1 MEISLAL
8 GGGGVRGVAHLG
20 VIRTLEKHDFKI
32 RAIAGTSAGGLVG
45 AVYAAGISTEEI
57 ELAFN
62 EIKQDWTFAR
72 NSYDNPSLLGLSGIA
87 QKLSV
92 LLGEKRFEDL
102 KIPFAATAV
111 SLKSG
116 KEIILTKGKVIDA
129 VMATIAIPGVFP
141 CQEIGGRVLMD
152 GGVLDP
158 LPVQVARWMKPSLPV
173 VAVTLHEIPEGWT
186 PDDIAMPMPVPGPQ
200 QIIDRLAKLRPVQ
213 AFKIFSRSTDVS
225 GQHMTDLIIQLY
237 KPEIIVRPRVG
248 HIGVLQ
254 KIDTAEIIQT
264 GINATETTIQEI
276 KSEANWIRKIQRR
289 VRNRILPVNL
299 PKYWE
304 NIEE

>member
-20 VIRTLEKHDFKI
+20 VIRTLEKHHFKI
-32 RAIAGTSAGGLVG
+32 NAIAGTSAGGLVG
-45 AVYAAGISTEEI
+45 AVYTAGFSTEEI
-57 ELAFN
+57 ETAFN
-62 EIKQDWTFAR
+62 EIKHNWAFSR
-72 NSYDNPSLLGLSGIA
+72 NSNDNPSLLGLSGIA
-87 QKLSV
+87 QKLRD
-92 LLGEKRFEDL
+92 LLGDKKFEDL
-102 KIPFAATAV
+102 QIPFAATAV

-116 KEIILTKGKVIDA
+116 KEIILRKGKVIDA

-158 LPVQVARWMKPSLPV
+158 LPVQVARWMKPELPV
-173 VAVTLHEIPEGWT
+173 VAVTLHDIPEGWT

-200 QIIDRLAKLRPVQ
+200 QIIDRLSRLRPVK
-213 AFKIFSRSTDVS
+213 AFKIFTRSTDVS
-225 GQHMTDLIIQLY
+225 GQHMTELIIQLY
-237 KPEIIVRPRVG
+237 QPEIIVRPRIG

-254 KIDTAEIIQT
+254 KIDTSEIIQS
-264 GINATETTIQEI
+264 GIDATESAITKI
-276 KSEANWIRKIQRR
+276 KSEANWIRKIQRK

-304 NIEE
+304 NIGE